1 MKTLDVIFTTDK
13 RVCFFNT
20 KLMIRVG
27 VIGTGAMGQ
36 HHVRILSQME
46 DVELVGIADVNREV
60 LTRLAKRYDTTP
72 YLDYCELLFKN
83 ELDAVTIAVPTTLH
97 RDVALAAIESGAS
110 VLVEKPIADS
120 VESANQMIEAARE
133 MGVKLMVGHIERFNP
148 AIIAL
153 KKIIDGKGIGKV
165 VSMSA
170 KRVGPHNPRI
180 RDVGIILDLGV
191 HDIDVMQYLY
201 GERIRRVFA
210 SAGRVL
216 HPHEDYSSLLLK
228 FSNGYSGIIETNWL
242 TPHKVRELTV
252 VGTEGIAYVDYLKS
266 TLRIY
271 DDYWIKEAKVEK
283 REPLLNE
290 LRHFVECV
298 ESGREPIVTGED
310 GKHVLEVALAAIKS
324 YKVGSVVDI
333 PPYGRSVLK
342 LANWIEVPG

>member
-1 MKTLDVIFTTDK
+1 
-13 RVCFFNT
+13 
-20 KLMIRVG
+20 MIRVG
-27 VIGTGAMGQ
+27 VIGTGAMGR

-46 DVELVGIADVNREV
+46 GVELVGISDLNEEV
-60 LTRLAKRYDTTP
+60 LSRLAKRYSTTP
-72 YLDYCELLFKN
+72 YLDYTELLVREKP
-83 ELDAVTIAVPTTLH
+83 DAVTIAVPTTLH
-97 RDVALAAIESGAS
+97 REVAIAAINSGVS
-110 VLVEKPIADS
+110 VLVEKPIAES
-120 VESANQMIEAARE
+120 VDSANQIIKAARE

-148 AIIAL
+148 AITAL
-153 KKIIDGKGIGKV
+153 KKVIDVNGIGKI

-271 DDYWIKEAKVEK
+271 DDYWIREAKVEK
-283 REPLLNE
+283 SEPLLNE

-298 ESGREPIVTGED
+298 ESDREPIVTGED
-310 GKHVLEVALAAIKS
+310 GKHVMEVALAAIES
-324 YKVGSVVDI
+324 YRTGSVVDI
-333 PPYGRSVLK
+333 PPYEGSMLR
-342 LANWIEVPG
+342 LANWIEVPE

>member
-1 MKTLDVIFTTDK
+1 
-13 RVCFFNT
+13 
-20 KLMIRVG
+20 MIRAG

-36 HHVRILSQME
+36 HHVRILSQLE
-46 DVELVGIADVNREV
+46 NVELVGIADLNAHV
-60 LTRLAKRYDTTP
+60 LNSLARRYGTTP
-72 YLDYCELLFKN
+72 YTDYRELLFRN
-83 ELDAVTIAVPTTLH
+83 ELDVVTVAVPTTLH
-97 RDVALAAIESGAS
+97 REVALAAIESGAS

-120 VESANQMIEAARE
+120 LEAATEIIRAARRH
-133 MGVKLMVGHIERFNP
+133 GVKLMVGHIERFNP

-153 KKIIDGKGIGKV
+153 KEIIDRGEIGKV

-210 SAGRVL
+210 SAGKVL
-216 HPHEDYSSLLLK
+216 HPHEDYSSMLLK
-228 FSNGYSGIIETNWL
+228 FSNGYSGVIETNWL

-252 VGTEGIAYVDYLKS
+252 VGTEGIAYVDYLKA

-290 LRHFVECV
+290 ISHFIECV
-298 ESGREPIVTGED
+298 EGGREPIVSGED
-310 GKHVLEVALAAIKS
+310 GRHVLEVALAAIRS
-324 YKVGSVVDI
+324 YRAGRVVDI
-333 PPYGRSVLK
+333 SPYGEELK
-342 LANWIEVPG
+342 LAGMIEVTG

>member
-1 MKTLDVIFTTDK
+1 
-13 RVCFFNT
+13 
-20 KLMIRVG
+20 MIRVG
-27 VIGTGAMGQ
+27 VIGTGAMGR

-46 DVELVGIADVNREV
+46 GVELVGISDLNEEV
-60 LTRLAKRYDTTP
+60 LSRLAKRYGTTP
-72 YLDYCELLFKN
+72 YLDYTELLVREKP
-83 ELDAVTIAVPTTLH
+83 DAVTIAVPTTLH
-97 RDVALAAIESGAS
+97 REVAIAAINSGVS
-110 VLVEKPIADS
+110 VLVEKPIAES
-120 VESANQMIEAARE
+120 VDSANQIIKAARE

-148 AIIAL
+148 AITAL
-153 KKIIDGKGIGKV
+153 KKVIDVNGIGKI

-271 DDYWIKEAKVEK
+271 DDYWIREAKVEK
-283 REPLLNE
+283 SEPLLNE

-298 ESGREPIVTGED
+298 ESDREPIVTGED
-310 GKHVLEVALAAIKS
+310 GKHVMEVALAAIES
-324 YKVGSVVDI
+324 YRTGSVVDI
-333 PPYGRSVLK
+333 PPYEGSMLR
-342 LANWIEVPG
+342 LANWIEVPE